1 MENGLDLKVNR
12 LPVRTWNRLKMNEA
26 RLERIAA
33 EKAPAVITEG
43 FLEPEAWE
51 EDFSSVAT
59 GMGRDMDRLRDA
71 AEATAIRIG
80 TEAHPARAAAIQ
92 GADKIEPIRIEA
104 EAAAIPGAA
113 EAASIRAA
121 AEITAARTAPVEDD
135 RAVLHFI
142 CQDGENSFQPV
153 EILAGEGERLTV
165 VMDFTSAPGDGGQIA
180 VQTRFKVRKNA
191 RVRLIQLQLLG
202 SGYRMLNDIG
212 GSCGDGAS
220 VEIVQL
226 FLGGAETYAGCLA
239 QLDGVE
245 SALSVDVGYLGKEG
259 QRFDMNYVA
268 NHRGRRSKSR
278 IMAGGVLRD
287 QAFKL
292 FRGTIDF
299 KAGAAGAEGEE
310 QEDVLIL
317 GDDAVNQTIPLILC
331 AEEDVQG
338 SHGATIGRL
347 EDELLFY
354 LCSRGMSREK
364 AAQVMTRAKLDKVC
378 RRIGDEAARRLA
390 QDYLEEVSGDG
401 K

>member
-33 EKAPAVITEG
+33 GKAPAVITEG
-43 FLEPEAWE
+43 FLEPVAWE

-80 TEAHPARAAAIQ
+80 TEAYPARAAAIQ
-92 GADKIEPIRIEA
+92 GAAEPA
-104 EAAAIPGAA
+104 PGK
-113 EAASIRAA
+113 E
-121 AEITAARTAPVEDD
+121 D

-180 VQTRFKVRKNA
+180 VQTRFKARKNA
-191 RVRLIQLQLLG
+191 RVQLIQLQLLG

-239 QLDGVE
+239 ELDGVE
-245 SALSVDVGYLGKEG
+245 SALSVDVGYLGREG

-287 QAFKL
+287 HAFKL

-331 AEEDVQG
+331 AEDVQG

-347 EDELLFY
+347 DDELLFY

>member
-33 EKAPAVITEG
+33 GKAPAVITEG
-43 FLEPEAWE
+43 FSEPEAWE
-51 EDFSSVAT
+51 EDFSSIAT
-59 GMGRDMDRLRDA
+59 GMGRDMDRLGAA
-71 AEATAIRIG
+71 AEVAPIRIG
-80 TEAHPARAAAIQ
+80 E
-92 GADKIEPIRIEA
+92 
-104 EAAAIPGAA
+104 EAAAIRGAA
-113 EAASIRAA
+113 EVFSTRTAAGEERRAA
-121 AEITAARTAPVEDD
+121 
-135 RAVLHFI
+135 LHFA
-142 CQDGENSFQPV
+142 CRDGENRFQPV

-180 VQTRFKVRKNA
+180 VQTRFKARKNA

-239 QLDGVE
+239 ELDGTE
-245 SALSVDVGYLGKEG
+245 SALSVDVGYLGIEG

-347 EDELLFY
+347 DDELLFY

-390 QDYLEEVSGDG
+390 WDYLEEVSGDG
-401 K
+401 N

>member
-33 EKAPAVITEG
+33 GKAPAVITEG
-43 FLEPEAWE
+43 FSEPEAWE
-51 EDFSSVAT
+51 EDFSSIAT
-59 GMGRDMDRLRDA
+59 GMGRDMDRLAAA
-71 AEATAIRIG
+71 AEVAPIRIG
-80 TEAHPARAAAIQ
+80 
-92 GADKIEPIRIEA
+92 A
-104 EAAAIPGAA
+104 EAAAIRGAA
-113 EAASIRAA
+113 EVLSTRNAAGEERRVA
-121 AEITAARTAPVEDD
+121 
-135 RAVLHFI
+135 LHFV
-142 CQDGENSFQPV
+142 CQDGENRFQPV

-180 VQTRFKVRKNA
+180 VQTRFKARKNA

-212 GSCGDGAS
+212 GCCGDGAS

-239 QLDGVE
+239 ELDGVE
-245 SALSVDVGYLGKEG
+245 SALSVDVGYLGIEG
-259 QRFDMNYVA
+259 RRFDMNYVA
-268 NHRGRRSKSR
+268 DHRGRRSRSR

-299 KAGAAGAEGEE
+299 KTGAAGAEGEE

-317 GDDAVNQTIPLILC
+317 GDGAVNQTIPLILC

-347 EDELLFY
+347 DDELLFY
-354 LCSRGMSREK
+354 LCSRGMSQEK

-378 RRIGDEAARRLA
+378 RKIGDEAARRLA
-390 QDYLEEVSGDG
+390 WDYLEEVSGDG
-401 K
+401 N

>member
-1 MENGLDLKVNR
+1 MDLQELERRTPVENGLDLKVNR

-104 EAAAIPGAA
+104 EAEAIQGAA

-121 AEITAARTAPVEDD
+121 AEIRAARTAPVEED

-180 VQTRFKVRKNA
+180 VQTRFKARKNA

-202 SGYRMLNDIG
+202 SGYRMLNDI
-212 GSCGDGAS
+212 
-220 VEIVQL
+220 
-226 FLGGAETYAGCLA
+226 
-239 QLDGVE
+239 DGVE
-245 SALSVDVGYLGKEG
+245 SALSVDVGYLGREG

-347 EDELLFY
+347 DDELLFY

-364 AAQVMTRAKLDKVC
+364 ASQVMTRAKLDKVC

>member
-1 MENGLDLKVNR
+1 MKNGLDLKVNR

-33 EKAPAVITEG
+33 GKAPAVITEG
-43 FLEPEAWE
+43 FSEPEAWE
-51 EDFSSVAT
+51 EDFSSIAT
-59 GMGRDMDRLRDA
+59 GMGRDMDRLGAA
-71 AEATAIRIG
+71 AEAAPIRIG
-80 TEAHPARAAAIQ
+80 
-92 GADKIEPIRIEA
+92 A
-104 EAAAIPGAA
+104 EAAAIRGAA
-113 EAASIRAA
+113 EVFSTRTAAGEECRAA
-121 AEITAARTAPVEDD
+121 
-135 RAVLHFI
+135 LHFA
-142 CQDGENSFQPV
+142 CQDGENRFQPV

-180 VQTRFKVRKNA
+180 VQTRFKARKNA

-239 QLDGVE
+239 ELDGTE
-245 SALSVDVGYLGKEG
+245 SALSVDVGYLGIEG

-347 EDELLFY
+347 DDELLFY

-390 QDYLEEVSGDG
+390 WDYLEEVSGDG
-401 K
+401 N

>member
-33 EKAPAVITEG
+33 GKAPAVITEG
-43 FLEPEAWE
+43 FSEPEAWE
-51 EDFSSVAT
+51 EDFSSIAT
-59 GMGRDMDRLRDA
+59 GMGRDIDRLGAA
-71 AEATAIRIG
+71 AEVAPIRIG
-80 TEAHPARAAAIQ
+80 E
-92 GADKIEPIRIEA
+92 
-104 EAAAIPGAA
+104 EAAAIRGAA
-113 EAASIRAA
+113 EVFSTRTAAGEERRAA
-121 AEITAARTAPVEDD
+121 
-135 RAVLHFI
+135 LHFA
-142 CQDGENSFQPV
+142 CQDGENRFQSV

-180 VQTRFKVRKNA
+180 VQTRFKARKNA

-239 QLDGVE
+239 ELDGTE
-245 SALSVDVGYLGKEG
+245 SALSVDVGYLGIEG

-347 EDELLFY
+347 DDELLFY

-390 QDYLEEVSGDG
+390 WDYLEEVSGDG
-401 K
+401 N

>member
-1 MENGLDLKVNR
+1 M
-12 LPVRTWNRLKMNEA
+12 
-26 RLERIAA
+26 
-33 EKAPAVITEG
+33 
-43 FLEPEAWE
+43 
-51 EDFSSVAT
+51 
-59 GMGRDMDRLRDA
+59 
-71 AEATAIRIG
+71 
-80 TEAHPARAAAIQ
+80 
-92 GADKIEPIRIEA
+92 
-104 EAAAIPGAA
+104 
-113 EAASIRAA
+113 
-121 AEITAARTAPVEDD
+121 
-135 RAVLHFI
+135 LHFI

-180 VQTRFKVRKNA
+180 VQTRFKARKNA

-239 QLDGVE
+239 ELDGME
-245 SALSVDVGYLGKEG
+245 SALSADVGYLGREG

-347 EDELLFY
+347 DDELLFY

-364 AAQVMTRAKLDKVC
+364 AEQVMTRAKLDKVC